1 MSSFESLE
9 KKIDNLSEKISHMA
23 ADIAAIK
30 QQMVSNGRRIDF
42 LEENENKKLE
52 LCPQKEI
59 IRIHGERITLLE
71 KQQWRN
77 ILFIVTLLASIAF
90 NIIAYF
96 K

>member
-9 KKIDNLSEKISHMA
+9 KKIDNLSEKISQMA

-30 QQMVSNGRRIDF
+30 QQMISNGHRIDS
-42 LEENENKKLE
+42 LEKNESKKLD
-52 LCPQKEI
+52 LCPQKEV
-59 IRIHGERITLLE
+59 IRIHSERITLLE